1 MIVLQNHPIERIWGE
16 VNQRVNFP
24 IKAGLKDLV
33 DKEILDLNDEISKF
47 SVSAVAIEI
56 SRVGMTSFVEA
67 WNAHPISG
75 NLLDN
80 LINNLKVKYHAKTF
94 LNLPFHVEVVFSE
107 HFCVVLF

>member
-24 IKAGLKDLV
+24 IKAGLNDLV

-67 WNAHPISG
+67 WNAHPISAPVSRSG
-75 NLLDN
+75 QRENF
-80 LINNLKVKYHAKTF
+80 II
-94 LNLPFHVEVVFSE
+94 
-107 HFCVVLF
+107 